1 VIPAARGPL
10 SVQVTSCVGATGVT
24 AQFHVG
30 LGVARDPRRDEGLA
44 TGSWS
49 VTTGAAASEGPELA
63 TVMV

>member
-1 VIPAARGPL
+1 MIPAARGPL

-30 LGVARDPRRDEGLA
+30 LGLPETPAETKVSP